1 MENRELAEIFRTG
14 KNEHWFEE
22 CRRIFAEIYPEM
34 NLDFLEQVHDDVRDI
49 FLGQYPGF
57 QVSLSKYH
65 NFYHT
70 CSTGLAVARLFHGL
84 ILEGETISRTTLEQ
98 GVVSALFHDI
108 GWLPRKNSPEQSDE
122 ELHGKHEERSIR
134 FMTQYLQQ
142 KGCSSDYCDACGV
155 MIQCT
160 NLTVQPE
167 TLAFKDDA
175 NRLGGYVVGSA
186 DILAL
191 MADRCYLEK
200 LPFLYREQQYSKQFK
215 FETPFELLQR
225 TAEFYSITVMER
237 LEITFNNVYKAM
249 RSHFR
254 KRWQLNED
262 LYSEN
267 ILKNLDYLKKV
278 ISECENEFWCV
289 EKKLRRDIT
298 R

>member
-1 MENRELAEIFRTG
+1 MENRELVEIFRTG

-22 CRRIFAEIYPEM
+22 CEMIFAEINPEM
-34 NLDFLEQVHDDVRDI
+34 RLDFLKQVHDDVRDI
-49 FLGQYPGF
+49 FLGSYPGF

-65 NFYHT
+65 NFDHT
-70 CSTGLAVARLFHGL
+70 CSTSLAVVRLFHGL
-84 ILEGETISRTTLEQ
+84 ILEGETIFGTTLEQ

-108 GWLPRKNSPEQSDE
+108 GWLPRKNNKAQFPVGSQ
-122 ELHGKHEERSIR
+122 GKHEERSIR
-134 FMTQYLQQ
+134 FMTQYLKQ

-160 NLTVQPE
+160 NLAVQPE
-167 TLAFKDDA
+167 MLKFKDEA

-186 DILAL
+186 DILAQ

-200 LPFLYREQQYSKQFK
+200 LPFLYREQQYSKQFQ
-215 FETPFELLQR
+215 FQTPFELLQR

-237 LEITFNNVYKAM
+237 LEKTFNNVYLAM

-254 KRWQLNED
+254 KRWQLNKD

-267 ILKNLDYLKKV
+267 ILKNIDYLKKV
-278 ISECENEFWCV
+278 INECENEFWCV
-289 EKKLRRDIT
+289 EKKLRRNIS
-298 R
+298 